1 VLPPSDKLS
10 HNSHNTY
17 LALIFGQWWRGLTVV
32 VAIHLLVLA
41 IACISN
47 TVIGHIGWRVVGL
60 VEWCRGRIL
69 GIVVLVMV
77 YVPCLGWGWGWG
89 LLW

>member
-1 VLPPSDKLS
+1 MCCHLVISS
-10 HNSHNTY
+10 HTTVTTHN

-47 TVIGHIGWRVVGL
+47 TVIGHVGWRVVGL

-77 YVPCLGWGWGWG
+77 YVPCLGWGWG